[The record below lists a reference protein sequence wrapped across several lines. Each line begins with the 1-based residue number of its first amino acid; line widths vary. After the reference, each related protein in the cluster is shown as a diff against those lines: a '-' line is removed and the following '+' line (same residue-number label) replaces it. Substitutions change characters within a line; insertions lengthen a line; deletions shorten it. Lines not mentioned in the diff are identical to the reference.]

1 MALSPEAFAKDL
13 LETHGVGMTPP
24 SQQDPELTLKR
35 AYDLAF
41 MVADKQIEAGDVI
54 KGRKIGIS
62 NPAAWPAMGL
72 DNVVWGYMFERT
84 VHPILNNHTKLPIGE
99 MFAPKAELEL
109 VFKLKDRPL
118 SVRDP
123 LELLAAVEWIA
134 VGFEIVDCPYPD
146 WQFTP
151 ADLVATFGFHAAL
164 VIGDCVEPDPLL
176 LEQLTEQIGNITAN
190 LSKNGEQVATGSA
203 ENVVGHPLLALAHL
217 SEVIDAH
224 PDAPQ
229 LAAGEIISTGTMT
242 PPEPIVPGDT
252 IKGELAGIDLPA
264 LTVEL
269 IA

>member
-1 MALSPEAFAKDL
+1 MALSPETFANNL
-13 LETHGVGMTPP
+13 LETNGIGMTPP
-24 SQQDPELTLKR
+24 SQQDPKLDLKR

-41 MVADKQIEAGDVI
+41 AVTDKQIEAGDVI

-118 SVRDP
+118 NVRDP
-123 LELLAAVEWIA
+123 LELLASVEWFA
-134 VGFEIVDCPYPD
+134 VGFEIVDCPYPQ
-146 WQFTP
+146 WKFTP

-164 VIGDCVEPDPLL
+164 VIGDCIEPDPLL
-176 LEQLTEQIGNITAN
+176 LEQLADHIGSITAN
-190 LSKNGEQVATGSA
+190 LSKNGEHVATGSA

-224 PDAPQ
+224 PDAPM
-229 LAAGEIISTGTMT
+229 LAAGEIISTGTIT
-242 PPEPIVPGDT
+242 PPESIVPGDT
-252 IKGELAGIDLPA
+252 IKGELAGVNLPV

-269 IA
+269 VP